1 MTRVADP
8 CAGCTLLL
16 RNCQEACFV
25 NLRLFRQMLLVL
37 LKDLLAIRSFE
48 LGVCLVD
55 SAEITR
61 LNESFLDHQ
70 GPTDVITFNYSE
82 RGSTSVL
89 HGDVFICMT
98 EAVRQAREFGSTW
111 QSELVRYAVHG
122 LLHLQGYDDR
132 QSDAR
137 RTMKRQ
143 EQRLV
148 KALAKQFALREL
160 GRKMNHRES

>member
-1 MTRVADP
+1 MICVVDFG
-8 CAGCTLLL
+8 AGCTLLL

-55 SAEITR
+55 SGEITR
-61 LNESFLDHQ
+61 LNESFLDHE

-122 LLHLQGYDDR
+122 VLHLQGYDDR

-143 EQRLV
+143 EERLV